1 MSNICT
7 QTVEE
12 RGPSA
17 TTVELGCTLIQ
28 RSTTTC
34 AGIDSFLV
42 ELVVLSCPR
51 GFSALLTEDTEL
63 RVPNERHMDLRR
75 QGLHKPVPETESLST
90 LNRSSACLNRS
101 WLELGLYGAF
111 DAGVDWC

>member
-28 RSTTTC
+28 RSTTSC
-34 AGIDSFLV
+34 AGINSFLV

-51 GFSALLTEDTEL
+51 GLSALLTEDTEL
-63 RVPNERHMDLRR
+63 QVPNERHINLGR
-75 QGLHKPVPETESLST
+75 GCLHEPVPEIESLSILT
-90 LNRSSACLNRS
+90 RSSACLNRS
-101 WLELGLYGAF
+101 WLELGLYGVF
-111 DAGVDWC
+111 DAGIDWC